1 MLNLRAQDRNLKRT
15 TRGFV
20 PLVVKQKSITVPAVR
35 GGGRGKQ
42 EFWCVAGVKV
52 ICNRM
57 GV

>member
-1 MLNLRAQDRNLKRT
+1 
-15 TRGFV
+15 
-20 PLVVKQKSITVPAVR
+20 VKQKSITVPAVG

-42 EFWCVAGVKV
+42 EFWCVVGVKV